1 MEAIRPSWALFRLR
15 FRLSVS
21 FFPVPSFPF
30 LPLPFL
36 SFRPALRLGV
46 LVTVWAAIWG
56 GGAVQAQGTAAGSKA
71 QPVKVSSAAASSA
84 SKPRIAP
91 TVPQRRLASWVDGSG
106 PSYAK
111 RADAMKLAD
120 EIADQQGLDR
130 AWVRRQIARVRQV
143 PQAMERVLPPA
154 PGSRARD
161 WQQYRGNYLQTQ
173 RIGAGVAF
181 WRQHEALLERASAQY
196 GVPPEII
203 VGILGVETYY
213 GRNTGN
219 FRVIEVLTTLSL
231 DFPTAH
237 PRAAART
244 AFFREELAA
253 FLKKCHT
260 AKLDPFQLR
269 GSYAGAMGIPQF
281 MPSNWARYGVDFDGD
296 GAVDLSGSMADAIGS
311 VANYFKSFNWKPGM
325 PTHYAVSFDYTVL
338 DLPVLLGP
346 DIKPTFPVEQFTAMG
361 VLLGHDARQHEGP
374 LALVEL
380 QNGSYSPS
388 YVAGTENFY
397 AVTRYNWSSYYA
409 LAVIEL
415 GEAIGQAMAANRAR
429 SPEAAARV
437 SPHRENAVSE
447 VAAEEKSTRM

>member
-1 MEAIRPSWALFRLR
+1 MTQTQPH
-15 FRLSVS
+15 
-21 FFPVPSFPF
+21 
-30 LPLPFL
+30 
-36 SFRPALRLGV
+36 
-46 LVTVWAAIWG
+46 
-56 GGAVQAQGTAAGSKA
+56 GAS
-71 QPVKVSSAAASSA
+71 PHAASSA
-84 SKPRIAP
+84 RTASAQAVALGAPRIAP
-91 TVPQRRLASWVDGSG
+91 TVPLRRLPSWVDGSG

-120 EIADQQGLDR
+120 EIAAQQGLDK

-143 PQAMERVLPPA
+143 PQAMERVLPPS

-161 WQQYRGNYLQTQ
+161 WQQYRGNYLQAQ
-173 RIGAGVAF
+173 RIVAGVEF
-181 WRQHEALLERASAQY
+181 WRKHEALLSRASAQY

-219 FRVIEVLTTLSL
+219 FRVVEALTTLSL
-231 DFPTAH
+231 DFPAAH

-253 FLKKCHT
+253 FLKKCH
-260 AKLDPFQLR
+260 AARLDPFQLR
-269 GSYAGAMGIPQF
+269 GSFAGALGIPQF

-296 GAVDLSGSMADAIGS
+296 GTVDLSGSVADAIGS

-325 PTHYAVSFDYTVL
+325 PTHYAVSFDYAVL
-338 DLPVLLGP
+338 DLPLLLAP
-346 DIKPTFPVEQFTAMG
+346 DIRPTFAVEQFTAMG

-380 QNGSYSPS
+380 QNGDYSPS

-415 GEAIGQAMAANRAR
+415 GEAVGQAMVSSR
-429 SPEAAARV
+429 SLGPESTTRE
-437 SPHRENAVSE
+437 SPHRENSARE
-447 VAAEEKSTRM
+447 ATNEDKSTRM

>member
-1 MEAIRPSWALFRLR
+1 MSL
-15 FRLSVS
+15 
-21 FFPVPSFPF
+21 FPVPLFSLSPRSILSPRPF
-30 LPLPFL
+30 MPLGWL
-36 SFRPALRLGV
+36 LGV
-46 LVTVWAAIWG
+46 VMCWSA
-56 GGAVQAQGTAAGSKA
+56 GGAQAQGGAHTAAKA
-71 QPVKVSSAAASSA
+71 KLSASAASQSA
-84 SKPRIAP
+84 SAQAPTTPRIAP
-91 TVPQRRLASWVDGSG
+91 TVPLRRLPSWVDGTG

-120 EIADQQGLDR
+120 QIAAEQGLDR

-143 PQAMERVLPPA
+143 PQAMERVLPPT

-181 WRQHEALLERASAQY
+181 WRQHEALLARASAEY
-196 GVPPEII
+196 GVPEEII

-219 FRVIEVLTTLSL
+219 FRVIEALTTLSL

-253 FLKKCHT
+253 FLKKCHA
-260 AKLDPFQLR
+260 AKLDPFQPR
-269 GSYAGAMGIPQF
+269 GSFAGALGIPQF

-296 GAVDLSGSMADAIGS
+296 GTVDLSGSVADAIGS

-325 PTHYAVSFDYTVL
+325 PTHYAVSFDYAVL
-338 DLPVLLGP
+338 DLPMLLAP
-346 DIKPTFPVEQFTAMG
+346 DIKPTFAVEQFSAMG

-380 QNGSYSPS
+380 QNGAYSPS

-415 GEAIGQAMAANRAR
+415 GEAVGQAMSSSRAREQERTTRESPLRENTAREAAN
-429 SPEAAARV
+429 ED
-437 SPHRENAVSE
+437 
-447 VAAEEKSTRM
+447 KSTRM

>member
-1 MEAIRPSWALFRLR
+1 MGPSVCRHFRPF
-15 FRLSVS
+15 SVS
-21 FFPVPSFPF
+21 PFSF
-30 LPLPFL
+30 LPSSHFPSPRATPL
-36 SFRPALRLGV
+36 RRRLGAV
-46 LVTVWAAIWG
+46 VALWG
-56 GGAVQAQGTAAGSKA
+56 AGLAQAQGTATGVVTQAHPHATAATQTASA
-71 QPVKVSSAAASSA
+71 QATATSTP
-84 SKPRIAP
+84 PRIAP
-91 TVPQRRLASWVDGSG
+91 TVSLRRLPSWVDGSG

-120 EIADQQGLDR
+120 EIALQQGLDKV
-130 AWVRRQIARVRQV
+130 WVRRQIARVRQV
-143 PQAMERVLPPA
+143 PQAIERVLPPA

-161 WQQYRGNYLQTQ
+161 WQQYRGNYLQVQ
-173 RIGAGVAF
+173 RIGAGVEF
-181 WRQHEALLERASAQY
+181 WRTHEALLSRASAQY
-196 GVPPEII
+196 GVPAEII

-219 FRVIEVLTTLSL
+219 FRVIEALTTLSL
-231 DFPTAH
+231 DFPAAH

-253 FLKKCHT
+253 FLKKCHA
-260 AKLDPFQLR
+260 AKLDPFHLR
-269 GSYAGAMGIPQF
+269 GSFAGALGIPQF

-296 GAVDLSGSMADAIGS
+296 GKVDLSGSVADAIGS

-325 PTHYAVSFDYTVL
+325 PTHYAVSFDYALL
-338 DLPVLLGP
+338 DLPLLLAP
-346 DIKPTFPVEQFTAMG
+346 DIKPTFAVEQFSAMG

-380 QNGSYSPS
+380 QNGDYSPS

-415 GEAIGQAMAANRAR
+415 GEAVGQAMVSGRARERESATRESPLRENTAREAAN
-429 SPEAAARV
+429 ED
-437 SPHRENAVSE
+437 
-447 VAAEEKSTRM
+447 KSTRM

>member
-1 MEAIRPSWALFRLR
+1 MR
-15 FRLSVS
+15 
-21 FFPVPSFPF
+21 
-30 LPLPFL
+30 
-36 SFRPALRLGV
+36 RLGV
-46 LVTVWAAIWG
+46 AAVVSIA
-56 GGAVQAQGTAAGSKA
+56 GGAQAQAVATGAALGGPTTFIQTASA
-71 QPVKVSSAAASSA
+71 QAAPANP
-84 SKPRIAP
+84 PRIAP
-91 TVPQRRLASWVDGSG
+91 TVPLRRLPSWVDGSG

-120 EIADQQGLDR
+120 EIAAEQGLDK

-143 PQAMERVLPPA
+143 PQAMERVLPPT

-161 WQQYRGNYLQTQ
+161 WQQYRGNYLQIQ
-173 RIGAGVAF
+173 RIGAGVEF
-181 WRQHEALLERASAQY
+181 WRKHEALLARASAEY
-196 GVPPEII
+196 GVPEEII

-219 FRVIEVLTTLSL
+219 FRVIEALTTLSL
-231 DFPTAH
+231 DFPAAH

-253 FLKKCHT
+253 FLKKCHA

-269 GSYAGAMGIPQF
+269 GSFAGALGIPQF

-296 GAVDLSGSMADAIGS
+296 GTVDLSGSVADAIGS

-325 PTHYAVSFDYTVL
+325 PTHYAVSFDYAVL
-338 DLPVLLGP
+338 DLPMLLAP
-346 DIKPTFPVEQFTAMG
+346 DIKPTFAVEQFSAMG

-380 QNGSYSPS
+380 QNGAYSPS

-415 GEAIGQAMAANRAR
+415 GEAVGEAMASSRAR
-429 SPEAAARV
+429 QQERATRESPLRENTAREAAN
-437 SPHRENAVSE
+437 ED
-447 VAAEEKSTRM
+447 KSTRM